1 MGKGWPMAQSSIV
14 LQVILPSTQRTDEIL
29 AATADRLGIERI
41 KPDHHGRA
49 QLWMQLSGPEA
60 FDAVKQALQA
70 CGPDWGEHV
79 WIRHP
84 EQ

>member
-1 MGKGWPMAQSSIV
+1 MAQSSIV
-14 LQVILPSTQRTDEIL
+14 LQVILPSSGRTDEIL

-41 KPDHHGRA
+41 TPDHHGRA

-60 FDAVKQALQA
+60 FDALKQALQA
-70 CGPDWGEHV
+70 SGRDWGEHV
-79 WIRHP
+79 WLRQP

>member
-1 MGKGWPMAQSSIV
+1 MVV
-14 LQVILPSTQRTDEIL
+14 LQVILPSTERTDEIL

-41 KPDHHGRA
+41 TPDRHGRA

-70 CGPDWGEHV
+70 NGRDWGEHV
-79 WIRHP
+79 WLHRP